1 MHNQTDKT
9 TEKASAF
16 DKGMAELRTLRD
28 EVRLKLHLAGREARD
43 QWESSIEPR
52 FEKLEQQIRSATDN
66 TMDTIRDGI
75 DQARDAFR
83 SFRDRLTGNDAGDD
97 AAEPKRLA

>member
-1 MHNQTDKT
+1 MNNQIDKT
-9 TEKASAF
+9 TATTDKPSAF

-28 EVRLKLHLAGREARD
+28 EVRLKLHLAGREARE
-43 QWESSIEPR
+43 QWETSIEPR

-66 TMDTIRDGI
+66 TLDTIRDGI

-83 SFRDRLTGNDAGDD
+83 GFRDRLVGNDDGN
-97 AAEPKRLA
+97 AETPRT